1 MSNTEKAS
9 SLKRGVCKNPEC
21 DLCMS
26 HEIQEV
32 EPGADFVCSECGQ
45 PLHEMAQKPQKSP
58 VGKYIAIIVAI
69 VVVGLGVYFGFL
81 KGEDKA
87 ETPEGPDTTV
97 VTEEGTDTAVVEQ
110 TEPQAEPAKEGEN
123 EAEGETPV
131 TETGKSAASG
141 TVKLTYGT
149 YTGPLAGGKPNGIGG
164 EFVFTKACTI
174 DIKDGYGNKVE
185 VAPNDKIIATKFEN
199 GVLTQGEIHFTD
211 GTRKSLV
218 GVSQKL

>member
-1 MSNTEKAS
+1 MSKTEKAS

-69 VVVGLGVYFGFL
+69 VVVGLGVYFGFFAG
-81 KGEDKA
+81 GEDG
-87 ETPEGPDTTV
+87 ETATPQDTTV
-97 VTEEGTDTAVVEQ
+97 VDPEPVDTVAPAPIDTATVAQ
-110 TEPQAEPAKEGEN
+110 PQEERKGED
-123 EAEGETPV
+123 AGVTTPQQ
-131 TETGKSAASG
+131 GGAASG

-174 DIKDGYGNKVE
+174 DIKDGYGSKVE

-199 GVLTQGEIHFTD
+199 GVLTQGEIHFTN

>member
-69 VVVGLGVYFGFL
+69 VVVGLGVYFGFFAG
-81 KGEDKA
+81 GE
-87 ETPEGPDTTV
+87 EEVTTTPQDTTV
-97 VTEEGTDTAVVEQ
+97 VDPVPVDTVAPATIDTATVAQ
-110 TEPQAEPAKEGEN
+110 PQEEAAKGGEGKES
-123 EAEGETPV
+123 GE
-131 TETGKSAASG
+131 SAASG
-141 TVKLTYGT
+141 TVRLTYGT

-174 DIKDGYGNKVE
+174 DINDGYGNKVE
-185 VAPNDKIIATKFEN
+185 VAPNDKIVATKFEN
-199 GVLTQGEIHFTD
+199 GVLTQGEIHFTN
-211 GTRKSLV
+211 GTRKSLL